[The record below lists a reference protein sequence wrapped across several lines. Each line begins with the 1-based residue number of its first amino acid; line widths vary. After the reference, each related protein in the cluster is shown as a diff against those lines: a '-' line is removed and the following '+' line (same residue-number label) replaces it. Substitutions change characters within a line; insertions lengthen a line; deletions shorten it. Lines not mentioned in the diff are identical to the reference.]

1 MVNHLRVPHLVVQAK
16 EDIMMGWIIFLAWVV
31 IGFVRMPTYFELAH
45 EFQKTETPYGYA
57 RRGRESY
64 NTSSAW
70 MAFVVA
76 LIWPI
81 AETYRFIKHLLL
93 KYLLKGSDARR
104 VQAEDEILKKAKEI
118 LKERH
123 G

>member
-1 MVNHLRVPHLVVQAK
+1 
-16 EDIMMGWIIFLAWVV
+16 
-31 IGFVRMPTYFELAH
+31 
-45 EFQKTETPYGYA
+45 
-57 RRGRESY
+57 
-64 NTSSAW
+64 